1 MAMLVT
7 KLETSRDILLPKVK
21 DRLCLL
27 KIDRTIQTD
36 LGIQLNVVLVSFFI
50 FFFFFE
56 KRNRLNLL
64 ALKCHHDQLPPT
76 SYCPQISKLKVISSS
91 HMMMKMEDAHS
102 WRARQG
108 PRLGDYLVID
118 TCLNKVG
125 FYDEKWFEVELPRG
139 RRQKPRGIGTTC
151 SLLENAQS
159 CRYFSKR
166 KRTKKESPKR
176 EEYR

>member
-1 MAMLVT
+1 M
-7 KLETSRDILLPKVK
+7 K

-27 KIDRTIQTD
+27 KIDRIIQTD
-36 LGIQLNVVLVSFFI
+36 FGIQLNVVLFSFFFI
-50 FFFFFE
+50 KE
-56 KRNRLNLL
+56 KQLNLL

-76 SYCPQISKLKVISSS
+76 YSPQISKLMVFSSS

-102 WRARQG
+102 CRARQG

-125 FYDEKWFEVELPRG
+125 FTTKSGLRWSFRG
-139 RRQKPRGIGTTC
+139 GEDKKPRGIGTTC

-159 CRYFSKR
+159 YFSKR
-166 KRTKKESPKR
+166 KRKKKESPKR
-176 EEYR
+176 EET